1 MPSLSSSFVPTFQ
14 DAELL
19 NGSNDTSMNHLPPPG
34 SLVALVGGLYNGLFA
49 TVSSYTP
56 ASARLRIAH
65 GVAQPWAR
73 STLNVNVVVRHR
85 SIRIANYFEHS
96 LFTSPLIPCS
106 SPYNVTD
113 LGLPPISEANYPP
126 SIQPNTKNT
135 AAPVKPDIELLAR
148 FVALRIGKIV
158 RIYAVFFFPN
168 LTGPFTMITMTVL
181 NSS

>member
-1 MPSLSSSFVPTFQ
+1 MWRWTRNLWMSWIVAMTLPWTTF
-14 DAELL
+14 
-19 NGSNDTSMNHLPPPG
+19 PPG

-56 ASARLRIAH
+56 ASARLRITH
-65 GVAQPWAR
+65 GVAQPWTR

-85 SIRIANYFEHS
+85 SIRIANSSEHS
-96 LFTSPLIPCS
+96 LFTLPLIPCS

-135 AAPVKPDIELLAR
+135 AAPVEPDIGSLAR
-148 FVALRIGKIV
+148 LVALRIIDDRKD
-158 RIYAVFFFPN
+158 RPHLRRLFLSKLDRALDNDYN
-168 LTGPFTMITMTVL
+168 D
-181 NSS
+181 SS